1 MIILKSINHVHNK
14 LGEASENT
22 SENILSY
29 TETSMNNSDYLVA
42 FSGATASYCVGLVDM
57 VDSTKISAKL
67 SVAELGKYYQ
77 LFLNT
82 MAKTLSRYGGQVI
95 KNIGDSLLFYFPE
108 SSKNRTFGFMSCIEG
123 ALAMIEMH
131 DLICI
136 CAKKEGLPCI
146 NYRVS
151 CDYGPV
157 VIMKPNDD
165 SIDMIGPP
173 VNMCA
178 KINHVAFDN
187 EIIMGGDL
195 HQMAKNIP
203 DYKFTFAKDFD
214 SSLKQKYSL
223 YKVAR
228 R

>member
-1 MIILKSINHVHNK
+1 
-14 LGEASENT
+14 LGGFGTDRVNG
-22 SENILSY
+22 ILS
-29 TETSMNNSDYLVA
+29 TTDTSMNNSDYLVA
-42 FSGATASYCVGLVDM
+42 FSGNTTSYCIGLVDM

-77 LFLNT
+77 LFLNN
-82 MAKTLSRYGGQVI
+82 MANTLSRYGGQVI

-123 ALAMIEMH
+123 SLGMIEMH
-131 DLICI
+131 DSICI
-136 CAKKEGLPCI
+136 CAKNEGLPCI

-187 EIIMGGDL
+187 ELIIGGDL
-195 HQMAKNIP
+195 YHMAKKIP
-203 DYKFTFAKDFD
+203 DYKFTFTKDYD
-214 SSLKQKYSL
+214 SSLKQKYPL
-223 YKVAR
+223 YKVIR